1 MSKFQFRAK
10 MRALVVAKQ
19 AALERMGNNAV
30 QYFKVDTFDKTSF
43 DGQKWKERKVQDQ
56 SRQMLVKTGRM
67 RQDIRVTERGM
78 NHRRVGTTVPYAK
91 YHNEGTDRLPQRKFI
106 GASRWLYRRNGVEVL
121 RALKIVF
128 K

>member
-30 QYFKVDTFDKTSF
+30 QYFKVDSFDKAAF
-43 DGQKWKERKVQDQ
+43 DGKKWKERKVQDQ

-67 RQDIRVTERGM
+67 RQDIRITERGM

-91 YHNEGTDRLPQRKFI
+91 YHNEGTERLPQRKFI
-106 GASRWLYRRNGVEVL
+106 GLSKWLENRNKVEIL
-121 RALKIVF
+121 RALKSVF